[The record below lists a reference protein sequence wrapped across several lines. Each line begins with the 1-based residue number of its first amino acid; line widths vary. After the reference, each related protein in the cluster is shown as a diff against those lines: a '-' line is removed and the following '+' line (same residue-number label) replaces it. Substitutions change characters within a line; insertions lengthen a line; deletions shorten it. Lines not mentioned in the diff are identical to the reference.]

1 MLNLLQS
8 YLISYILSFLSALPS
23 VGDNSCSKQWA
34 IYVGL
39 CEATMAIYVG
49 LCEDMYRGDSMIK
62 CRGFEVIGGSA
73 PRAKLV
79 GSGAQAYFGFCA
91 EVLHNPKML
100 LVGLA
105 IWLWSQIGVF

>member
-1 MLNLLQS
+1 
-8 YLISYILSFLSALPS
+8 
-23 VGDNSCSKQWA
+23 
-34 IYVGL
+34 
-39 CEATMAIYVG
+39 
-49 LCEDMYRGDSMIK
+49 MIK